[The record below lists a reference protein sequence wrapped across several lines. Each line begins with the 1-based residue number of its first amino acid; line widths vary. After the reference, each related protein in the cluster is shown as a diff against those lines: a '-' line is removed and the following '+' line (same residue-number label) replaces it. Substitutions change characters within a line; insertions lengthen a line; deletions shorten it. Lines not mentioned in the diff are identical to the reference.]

1 MSFCASSPL
10 TAVGG
15 HYAFSLFRFNDDSL
29 VSTPSPEATPEP
41 TPESNV
47 VPEATPEPTLQL
59 NLEPTPNLTPEPTP
73 NPTPEPTSETS
84 SDSPEDLEGNN
95 DYGVFPYDGT
105 TFTGDGTYY
114 DGDATS
120 GNCAIRSPIPSMYD
134 GMIPGK
140 CLTFAFLLAQGGVF
154 LVLY

>member
-1 MSFCASSPL
+1 M
-10 TAVGG
+10 
-15 HYAFSLFRFNDDSL
+15 
-29 VSTPSPEATPEP
+29 STPSPETTPEP
-41 TPESNV
+41 TPESIV
-47 VPEATPEPTLQL
+47 VPEATPEPSLQ
-59 NLEPTPNLTPEPTP
+59 LTPEPTP
-73 NPTPEPTSETS
+73 NPAPEPTSETS
-84 SDSPEDLEGNN
+84 SGSPEDLEGNN

-105 TFTGDGTYY
+105 TFTGDSTYY

-140 CLTFAFLLAQGGVF
+140 SLTFVFRLAQGGVL